1 MKVHKCG
8 NFLIAINFNDIKK
21 QRKLLNYQKPSK
33 CIHIHI
39 NSLFF
44 KKNQFNLEGSQ
55 PSGHQEACSTLCE
68 STKAPASEPE
78 GWAEEL
84 AAIAGQTS
92 WSGTS
97 ETSGTVERPQTGVGA
112 AAESGERKAAAEAEE
127 RKAGAESGERKAVA
141 EPEEAKAAA
150 EAEERKAGAESGERK
165 AVAEPE
171 EPKAAAQPEE

>member
-78 GWAEEL
+78 GWAEES

-92 WSGTS
+92 WSGTA

-112 AAESGERKAAAEAEE
+112 AAESGERKAVAEAEEQKAGAEAEE
-127 RKAGAESGERKAVA
+127 RKAGAESGEQ
-141 EPEEAKAAA
+141 
-150 EAEERKAGAESGERK
+150 K